1 MKEDIQ
7 QLTQSC
13 TVCKELNPK
22 ARTNPNIDPE
32 QPKTDLG
39 PFESVGLNMFYLVVV
54 DRMSGYI
61 MVENLAKSALCRTV
75 TQKFKLL
82 CLTYG
87 HPRQVRYDKGPQF
100 GKKFVEFLEF
110 LPELGAFV
118 ISDLSWIAIGKT
130 KKFKLL
136 CDSSTQSR
144 FSQILDHDVSGH
156 PVYYKQVTLALP
168 SEHVESYS
176 LKWTQVR
183 LWVLWIDVWAC
194 SCLWV

>member
-13 TVCKELNPK
+13 SVCKELNPK

-39 PFESVGLNMFYLVVV
+39 PFESVGLDMFSWQGKFYLLIV

-100 GKKFVEFLEF
+100 GKEFEKFLEDIHVTPTPSSANNLGSNGLAESAVKSAKILLRKSIEEMSNYAEFL
-110 LPELGAFV
+110 
-118 ISDLSWIAIGKT
+118 
-130 KKFKLL
+130 
-136 CDSSTQSR
+136 
-144 FSQILDHDVSGH
+144 
-156 PVYYKQVTLALP
+156 
-168 SEHVESYS
+168 
-176 LKWTQVR
+176 
-183 LWVLWIDVWAC
+183 
-194 SCLWV
+194 